1 MAQPNEA
8 LRIALAAADRLP
20 LKQRRQLA
28 ERLLGLTASKQN
40 SITINLRRL
49 PQSKQTRLAELMDK
63 NSEGTLTASEGK
75 ELKAL
80 GNEVD
85 ETMLSNSITLA
96 RAARPELFDASGRL
110 IKRRFRQAIGI
121 ASRRGNA
128 HR

>member
-20 LKQRRQLA
+20 LKQQRQLA
-28 ERLLGLTASKQN
+28 ERLLASTASKQN

-63 NSEGTLTASEGK
+63 NSEGKLTASEGK

-80 GNEVD
+80 GNEVH
-85 ETMLSNSITLA
+85 ETMLSNSIALA
-96 RAARPELFDASGRL
+96 RAARPELFDARGRL

-121 ASRRGNA
+121 RSRRGNA
-128 HR
+128 HQ